1 MDPARARKYKRE
13 EIEGIVAG
21 ILNDAYPNGVEPPI
35 NIDLLVERH
44 ESVDAIIAADL
55 EQYYGVDAVLVCKAD
70 TQTFDIFFDENAVRG
85 RISFSIAHEFGHAV
99 LHRELCLD
107 CHTIEDVLAMRSRLV
122 NHYTAIEADAQYFAS
137 AILMPRRC
145 LQKDAAMVYGR
156 LVQEHGLDGPL
167 IQSKV
172 CPTLASR
179 YQVTVPAM
187 KVRMDR
193 LGLQRQVIQALTG
206 RFTTLDIQF

>member
-1 MDPARARKYKRE
+1 MDPAHAKKYKKA

-55 EQYYGVDAVLVCKAD
+55 EQHYGVDAVLVCKAD
-70 TQTFDIFFDENAVRG
+70 TRTFDIFFDENAVRG

-107 CHTIEDVLAMRSRLV
+107 CHTVEDVLAMRSRLI
-122 NHYTAIEADAQYFAS
+122 NHYTVIEADAQYFAS

-145 LQKDAAMVYGR
+145 LQKDAVMVYGR
-156 LVQEHGLDGPL
+156 LVQEYGLDGPL
-167 IQSKV
+167 IQSKI
-172 CPTLASR
+172 CPALASR

-187 KVRMDR
+187 NIRMDR
-193 LGLQRQVIQALTG
+193 LNLQRQITQAIIG
-206 RFTTLDIQF
+206 RFTTLDIQV

>member
-1 MDPARARKYKRE
+1 
-13 EIEGIVAG
+13 VAG

-55 EQYYGVDAVLVCKAD
+55 EQFGVDAVLVCKAD
-70 TQTFDIFFDENAVRG
+70 TRTFDIFFDENSVRG

-107 CHTIEDVLAMRSRLV
+107 CRTIEDVLTMRSRLV

-145 LQKDAAMVYGR
+145 LQRDTAIVYGR

-172 CPTLASR
+172 CPTLANR

-187 KVRMDR
+187 KIRMDR
-193 LGLQRQVIQALTG
+193 LGLQRQVTQSLIG